1 MPHFLNMK
9 TTTGTNRRERSAR
22 IPHQG
27 KIIRH
32 RAAVLLAATLS
43 AVAGEHAALSA
54 TATKPELSDLTFS
67 NAFSTGWDEP
77 WTKRSRGDG
86 TPDMPLLRV
95 QTNFLGQRVFRTD
108 YAHQE
113 NLSSASIR
121 ATDSLTGTLEYA
133 LNRRLMLAVF
143 GNYGWLDSRRLSD
156 FEGATGRAFVRLQW
170 VDTAAS
176 SIATTL
182 KVMAPNRD
190 LGEKDSTLSLA
201 ISGWRDL
208 ARMGLKHTGLYW
220 HVQEETLVGP
230 VTTGGRR
237 NDFTY
242 AVSLAKTWSSP
253 DSLFGNATTFVE
265 AYGKTDLDGNDSG
278 HIVMAG
284 LIFPSRTHGLSSG
297 SSDSPTSATSDPAMR
312 ATSIRGFVIRGEPNT
327 PENVSFH
334 HQTTTTTE
342 LWTSTTSTN

>member
-95 QTNFLGQRVFRTD
+95 QTNFLGQQVFRTD

-133 LNRRLMLAVF
+133 LNRRLMLAVI

-156 FEGATGRAFVRLQW
+156 FEGATGGAFVRLQW

-182 KVMAPNRD
+182 KVMAPNHD
-190 LGEKDSTLSLA
+190 LGEKDTTLSLA

-208 ARMGLKHTGLYW
+208 ARMGLKRTGLYW

-230 VTTGGRR
+230 VKTGGRR

>member
-9 TTTGTNRRERSAR
+9 TTTGTNGRERSAR

-54 TATKPELSDLTFS
+54 TATKPELSDLAFS

-95 QTNFLGQRVFRTD
+95 QTNFLGQQVFRTD

-133 LNRRLMLAVF
+133 LNRRLMLAVI

-156 FEGATGRAFVRLQW
+156 FEGATGGAFVRLQW

-182 KVMAPNRD
+182 KVMAPNHD
-190 LGEKDSTLSLA
+190 LGEKDTTLSLA

-208 ARMGLKHTGLYW
+208 ARIGLKRTGLYW

-230 VTTGGRR
+230 VKTGGRR

-278 HIVMAG
+278 HTVITLTPGLRATFAHRHIVMAG
-284 LIFPSRTHGLSSG
+284 VDFP
-297 SSDSPTSATSDPAMR
+297 
-312 ATSIRGFVIRGEPNT
+312 V
-327 PENVSFH
+327 
-334 HQTTTTTE
+334 
-342 LWTSTTSTN
+342 TNPRPFERVFRLTYICNF